1 MLSST
6 EKAPRGP
13 AMLFTDPTPEQAADI
28 VAISRL
34 AVSYSEAICRGEID
48 EAVLAYADDG
58 VLASAITEDAVG
70 HDATAAMFAEQGF
83 DGATTREIARRAGVA
98 EPLVFRHFGS
108 KAGLLEGVVVAPLT
122 DFVEEFATRWQDD
135 MRAHRNLEARVN
147 DFVGRLYDL
156 L

>member
-1 MLSST
+1 MSPTKAAPPPRRRRST
-6 EKAPRGP
+6 DEVRRRI
-13 AMLFTDPTPEQAADI
+13 LDAA
-28 VAISRL
+28 
-34 AVSYSEAICRGEID
+34 
-48 EAVLAYADDG
+48 
-58 VLASAITEDAVG
+58 
-70 HDATAAMFAEQGF
+70 AAMFAEQGF

-156 L
+156 LKDNRDVVV